1 MVVSATNS
9 PVGPYKFALARIFK
23 EQEATETRPSFT
35 KWTDFYWRV
44 DELPQPDSGRE
55 VSCVLPKVC
64 PATDSISRWL
74 QGTEGQ
80 AGPSQVLT
88 AFPGEFLIIWDGA
101 ASSTYSKDVG
111 RVKSLRP
118 LGADRLL
125 LLRLPPESN
134 SFGFHSGDATH
145 TKGPVPEASWATALA
160 LVYFETA
167 LDTRASEWK
176 LLARK
181 ANGWSMK
188 QVTVGISDAN
198 SAKEYCDALTAEAKN
213 FW

>member
-1 MVVSATNS
+1 MTVSALSAFLTVGSVLEAPRETLPCKLDLFGSIGIVEVYGLTDWVS
-9 PVGPYKFALARIFK
+9 PVVPASGKFGSGLPVNRPNAPERGSQEEKYRI
-23 EQEATETRPSFT
+23 P
-35 KWTDFYWRV
+35 
-44 DELPQPDSGRE
+44 
-55 VSCVLPKVC
+55 
-64 PATDSISRWL
+64 
-74 QGTEGQ
+74 
-80 AGPSQVLT
+80 
-88 AFPGEFLIIWDGA
+88 
-101 ASSTYSKDVG
+101 
-111 RVKSLRP
+111 
-118 LGADRLL
+118 
-125 LLRLPPESN
+125 
-134 SFGFHSGDATH
+134 GDATH